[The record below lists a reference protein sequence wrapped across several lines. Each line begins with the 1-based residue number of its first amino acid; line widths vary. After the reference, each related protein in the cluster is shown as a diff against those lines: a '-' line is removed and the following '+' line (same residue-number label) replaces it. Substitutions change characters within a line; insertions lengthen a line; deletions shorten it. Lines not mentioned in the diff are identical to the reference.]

1 MARAPENPPRA
12 KRRQPP
18 PAGTSLQARKIDG
31 PPHLPAPRA
40 TLWSALLVAL
50 FGAALW
56 LGLLAILKFS
66 NGF

>member
-1 MARAPENPPRA
+1 M
-12 KRRQPP
+12 
-18 PAGTSLQARKIDG
+18 QARKTDG